1 MLEFILAFVA
11 SLVVTTVLFVPLTG
25 ALVRVRANFNP
36 KSIQLDADG
45 NVEPHTGPIVTSFF
59 GMLGR
64 VKRIEGW
71 SGLYKGLMP
80 YLLETLIL
88 TIFVVSV
95 LDSDAVRYGGRA
107 PNTGILGSLAYAT
120 VALILNLP
128 AVVITYRAI
137 TTPYKLP
144 YFRPLYSLRIL
155 LTPTERRRPWIIYFT
170 PGLFAARF
178 LQIAYK
184 TIFLGFLRRLLLPEL
199 PGNGD
204 TTMPNVNPI
213 KLGILISVSVAST
226 VILCPLEVIAT
237 KLAIQRNHA
246 APEYNSVAQEAEDDD
261 ITPDEYVEYAG
272 AEEDVIGLRH
282 EKDPYLGLID
292 CVKKVATEEGWQSLY
307 RVWWLT
313 ALSGLGNAFA

>member
-1 MLEFILAFVA
+1 MY
-11 SLVVTTVLFVPLTG
+11 S
-25 ALVRVRANFNP
+25 
-36 KSIQLDADG
+36 
-45 NVEPHTGPIVTSFF
+45 
-59 GMLGR
+59 
-64 VKRIEGW
+64 
-71 SGLYKGLMP
+71 
-80 YLLETLIL
+80 YL
-88 TIFVVSV
+88 S
-95 LDSDAVRYGGRA
+95 S
-107 PNTGILGSLAYAT
+107 
-120 VALILNLP
+120 
-128 AVVITYRAI
+128 AI

-199 PGNGD
+199 AGNGD

-213 KLGILISVSVAST
+213 KLAILISVSVAST

-272 AEEDVIGLRH
+272 AEEDVIG
-282 EKDPYLGLID
+282 
-292 CVKKVATEEGWQSLY
+292 
-307 RVWWLT
+307 
-313 ALSGLGNAFA
+313 